1 MSDLNP
7 KGTVVVINGQEYHLL
22 LTINKI
28 DEIQARCN
36 MPLHDVIGVVAEAAG
51 ENTDTEVMKTFST
64 VLSVL
69 LSTSEH
75 EVTEEDIRER
85 VEFREYGSTAWAIL
99 AAYGISMPESD
110 EEDEDEDEEH
120 PNQKTGQ

>member
-7 KGTVVVINGQEYHLL
+7 KGIAVEINGQEYSLL

-36 MPLHDVIGVVAEAAG
+36 MPLHDAIGAVAEAAG
-51 ENTDTEVMKTFST
+51 ENTDTEVMKTFCT

-75 EVTEEDIRER
+75 EVTEEDIREM
-85 VEFREYGSTAWAIL
+85 VEYREYSSTAWAIL

-110 EEDEDEDEEH
+110 EEDEDEEKES

>member
-7 KGTVVVINGQEYHLL
+7 KGIVVVINGQEHHLL
-22 LTINKI
+22 LTIHKI

-36 MPLHDVIGVVAEAAG
+36 MPLHDAIGAVAEAAG
-51 ENTDTEVMKTFST
+51 ENTDTEVMKTFCT

-69 LSTSEH
+69 LSTSGH
-75 EVTEEDIRER
+75 EVAAEDIRETLDY
-85 VEFREYGSTAWAIL
+85 REYSSTAWAIL

-110 EEDEDEDEEH
+110 EEEEDGEEES
-120 PNQKTGQ
+120 PNRKIGQ

>member
-7 KGTVVVINGQEYHLL
+7 KGIVVVINGQEYHLL

-36 MPLHDVIGVVAEAAG
+36 MPLHDAISVIANAAG
-51 ENTDTEVMKTFST
+51 DDTDPEVMKTFCA

-69 LSTSEH
+69 LSTPEH

-85 VEFREYGSTAWAIL
+85 VEYREYSSTAWAIL

-110 EEDEDEDEEH
+110 EDDEDEEEER

>member
-69 LSTSEH
+69 FSTSEH

-110 EEDEDEDEEH
+110 EEDEEH
-120 PNQKTGQ
+120 PNRKTGQ

>member
-75 EVTEEDIRER
+75 EVTEEDIREG

-110 EEDEDEDEEH
+110 EEDEEEDEEH